1 MKKYMTQSDTLNTTQ
16 KIVSISVASV
26 LKKQIGHYLD
36 RNYGEDFFYKQIHN
50 GNLEEALNECLK
62 SIQKMKAY
70 EERSDKKKE
79 EAA

>member
-1 MKKYMTQSDTLNTTQ
+1 MREYMTQSDTLNTTQ
-16 KIVSISVASV
+16 KIVSRSVAKV